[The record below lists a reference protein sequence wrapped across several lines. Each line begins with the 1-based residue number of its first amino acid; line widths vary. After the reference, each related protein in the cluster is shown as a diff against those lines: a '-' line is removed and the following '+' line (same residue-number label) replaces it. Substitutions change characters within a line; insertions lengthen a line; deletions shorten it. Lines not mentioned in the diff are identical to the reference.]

1 MKVWQKNLILIGLV
15 ILLAA
20 FPLWYC
26 RGVEFGGADGMAGEL
41 IEETNPDYEP
51 WFQPIF
57 EPASGEVESLLF
69 ALQAAIGSGVVC
81 FVLGRVTAK
90 KPEEDKKKV

>member
-26 RGVEFGGADGMAGEL
+26 RGAEFGGADGMAGEL

-69 ALQAAIGSGVVC
+69 ALQAAIGSGIVC

>member
-26 RGVEFGGADGMAGEL
+26 RDAEFGGADGMAGEL
-41 IEETNPDYEP
+41 IEESNPDYEP
-51 WFQPIF
+51 WFQHIF

-69 ALQAAIGSGVVC
+69 ALQAAIGSGIVC

-90 KPEEDKKKV
+90 KTEDQKKV

>member
-26 RGVEFGGADGMAGEL
+26 PGAEFGGADGMAGEL